1 MAKSTH
7 LLISIFS
14 AIVLKANGIL
24 CYKLSFDIV
33 DTMYIQTLIKNIQ
46 YVYNMKTVVNI
57 RVDEEVKEQA
67 EIILEDLGLNL
78 SSGINL
84 FLKALVRHKGI
95 PFSLVSDIKDVK
107 VISERK
113 TEEISDSSFEE
124 ETISLEE
131 AFKKI

>member
-14 AIVLKANGIL
+14 AIVLKANGLL
-24 CYKLSFDIV
+24 CCKLSFDIV
-33 DTMYIQTLIKNIQ
+33 NTMYIQTLIKNIQ
-46 YVYNMKTVVNI
+46 CVYNMKTVVNI

-95 PFSLVSDIKDVK
+95 PFSLVSDIKDAK